1 MQNTKL
7 SFQLA
12 STIVVTSVFCQW
24 LNYYLS
30 NHGCRTE
37 LQQCTTLNLSSNQPK
52 GLFFNGNREMLQIP
66 GFSSSQFSSEN
77 SFQPDGCV
85 LSKYSTNTA
94 QNCLQALNVK
104 KINVGGTGR
113 LVALATDEVDQS
125 LHQSIKHVLVGEV
138 ATSLIYDT
146 ITIGTDR
153 SFVAFWSDNLKNDI
167 FRKLFSSANTSK
179 VAFSVSPGGLKY
191 TSAES
196 SNNAASLAFRSIVIN
211 RVCNNVVTPQP
222 YDATCFVAFS
232 SWKDLK
238 LVQGLMLAVCV
249 AIVSCYLCVRFRGKT
264 GSHCV
269 DVCYNES
276 ICCYVV
282 LAVFIFVLV
291 NTGLFGSATKRWNFT
306 AWVVCSLLVIV
317 VAVYG
322 VKPAKDQ
329 SVLNRDQ
336 TSEWYGW
343 MQLSFLMYHYLGA
356 GRVPIPLYIWI
367 RMMVGGFMFMTGFGH
382 TSYFLTKSNYSIRR
396 VWQILSRL
404 NCLQMMLCCLLYKP
418 WIFYYFPPLATVWFV
433 CIYLTLFISF
443 RRNNRVAFVSFKIF
457 MLVLSIEFML
467 SSTGS
472 FIFRSLFLNP
482 LTKPLFELGHD
493 NGKFW
498 YSRFSM
504 DRYAVPAGMMFA
516 VLLKKVRS
524 LDVQFIGVK
533 SCTIVKLSCSGG
545 LVDSQDSRATKL
557 VQCLYIFSSIYAP
570 IVLVCYGLYTYQ
582 APFLFE
588 GNKKLSI
595 WYHTVFSPF
604 VIVAFVIIRN
614 HPTFYLYKYVST
626 TLAWV
631 GSFSLELFVLQYH
644 LLLVV
649 PNEASLGP
657 AATLQLVPGSPIISA
672 IFASI
677 LLVATSHMVSKAT
690 PNILKLMNIDTFLS
704 TCSVLKSS
712 SNKGLKRVDLSPT
725 CSVVIHGGAGQSEG
739 GGGSG

>member
-1 MQNTKL
+1 
-7 SFQLA
+7 
-12 STIVVTSVFCQW
+12 
-24 LNYYLS
+24 
-30 NHGCRTE
+30 
-37 LQQCTTLNLSSNQPK
+37 
-52 GLFFNGNREMLQIP
+52 
-66 GFSSSQFSSEN
+66 
-77 SFQPDGCV
+77 
-85 LSKYSTNTA
+85 
-94 QNCLQALNVK
+94 
-104 KINVGGTGR
+104 
-113 LVALATDEVDQS
+113 
-125 LHQSIKHVLVGEV
+125 
-138 ATSLIYDT
+138 
-146 ITIGTDR
+146 
-153 SFVAFWSDNLKNDI
+153 
-167 FRKLFSSANTSK
+167 

-191 TSAES
+191 TSVES

-211 RVCNNVVTPQP
+211 SECNNVVTPQP

-232 SWKDLK
+232 SWKNLK
-238 LVQGLMLAVCV
+238 VVQGVSLIVCV
-249 AIVSCYLCVRFRGKT
+249 TIINCYICVHFRGRT
-264 GSHCV
+264 GSYWV
-269 DVCYNES
+269 DFWYNES
-276 ICCYVV
+276 ICCYAV

-291 NTGLFGSATKRWNFT
+291 NTGLFGSAIKSWNFS
-306 AWVVCSLLVIV
+306 AWVVCSLLVFV
-317 VAVYG
+317 VAMYG
-322 VKPAKDQ
+322 IKPAKDL

-356 GRVPIPLYIWI
+356 GQVPIPLYIWI

-382 TSYFLTKSNYSIRR
+382 TSYFLIKSNYSINR

-404 NCLQMMLCCLLYKP
+404 NCLQMVLCCLLYKP

-433 CIYLTLFISF
+433 CVYLTLFISSK
-443 RRNNRVAFVSFKIF
+443 RNNSVAFVCFKIF
-457 MLVLSIEFML
+457 MLVLCIEFML
-467 SSTGS
+467 SSNGS

-482 LTKPLFELGHD
+482 LMKPLFELGHD

-498 YSRFSM
+498 YSRFAM
-504 DRYAVPAGMMFA
+504 DRYAVPAGMVFA
-516 VLLKKVRS
+516 VLLKKVKS
-524 LDVQFIGVK
+524 LDVQFV
-533 SCTIVKLSCSGG
+533 SVTSRTIDKLSNSDG
-545 LVDSQDSRATKL
+545 LVDSQDSRVTKL

-570 IVLVCYGLYTYQ
+570 VVLVCYGLYSYQ

-595 WYHTVFSPF
+595 WYHTIFSPF

-649 PNEASLGP
+649 PNKASLGP

-690 PNILKLMNIDTFLS
+690 PNILKLMNIDVLLS
-704 TCSVLKSS
+704 SAFKCS
-712 SNKGLKRVDLSPT
+712 SNKGSKGVGLS
-725 CSVVIHGGAGQSEG
+725 SVVVVHGGASC
-739 GGGSG
+739 SNK